1 MASEGIAGT
10 NDIRMD
16 DRDKWMI
23 KQLINFG

>member
-10 NDIRMD
+10 NGIRMD